1 MMFLRQQT
9 EFDDRSRPCC
19 LVLPLPNTVTVLRLA
34 GRGVPDLSSSNTEI
48 PFVAHRQESCNQM
61 TTGI

>member
-1 MMFLRQQT
+1 MILRQQT
-9 EFDDRSRPCC
+9 EFDDRSRPCR

-34 GRGVPDLSSSNTEI
+34 GEGGPDLRNI
-48 PFVAHRQESCNQM
+48 NMAVPFVAHSQESCHQV